1 MHYLSYEVMLEDLLI
16 LHFTGNTAISAHNT
30 SFRRYH
36 LRGRERQGQSPP
48 D

>member
-1 MHYLSYEVMLEDLLI
+1 MHYLSKEIMLEDFLI
-16 LHFTGNTAISAHNT
+16 LHFTGNTAISAHTT

-36 LRGRERQGQSPP
+36 SRGRERQGRTPP